1 MFANFIFPFS
11 TANLTFEEENIASR
25 KLLEKL
31 QFEHFEK
38 KTILN
43 TATETLFLSNH
54 TKKLL
59 MLLIDRSRIGVFE
72 AIGHKY
78 LELTYKYV
86 KIEVVQLKSAFA
98 LTDEQE
104 KQIIEQLKKRT
115 GANEI
120 RLITTI
126 DENLLSGMIIQIG
139 SKVIDLSLRD
149 RLKKLATQLETTI
162 F

>member
-1 MFANFIFPFS
+1 VNQ
-11 TANLTFEEENIASR
+11 
-25 KLLEKL
+25 LLELFKENPDL
-31 QFEHFEK
+31 KVCLANPFFKKELK

-59 MLLIDRSRIGVFE
+59 ILLIDRSRIGVFE